1 MKNYKMIPKITL
13 WSLLALGIVFIA
25 LFFLGGSNG
34 SLEVAGDFLDI
45 PRFTDAFLIWNYIL
59 FGVVVLITLG
69 VVCVDFA
76 NNWKTNRRKAYMT
89 LGVVGGFILLALI
102 CWFLGSPEKINII
115 GYEGTD
121 NEGAWAQ
128 LADAVI
134 YACYFL
140 FIATIGTM
148 IWGYVHKTV
157 EVNHIYHGKE
167 SPTDQRQ
174 LYGRHLVPVADFLL
188 GDHLY
193 GCEPRTGS
201 PSACAYSA

>member
-13 WSLLALGIVFIA
+13 WSLLGLGIVFIA
-25 LFFLGGSNG
+25 MFFLGGSNG

-45 PRFTDAFLIWNYIL
+45 PRFTDAFLVWNYIL
-59 FGVVVLITLG
+59 FGLVVLVTLC
-69 VVCVDFA
+69 VVIVEFC

-89 LGVVGGFILLALI
+89 LGAVCGFICLALI

-140 FIATIGTM
+140 ITATICTM
-148 IWGYVHKTV
+148 IWGYVYTKRLS
-157 EVNHIYHGKE
+157 K
-167 SPTDQRQ
+167 
-174 LYGRHLVPVADFLL
+174 
-188 GDHLY
+188 
-193 GCEPRTGS
+193 
-201 PSACAYSA
+201 

>member
-1 MKNYKMIPKITL
+1 MKNYKLIPKITL

-45 PRFTDAFLIWNYIL
+45 PRFSDAFLIWNYIL
-59 FGVVVLITLG
+59 FGLVVLITLA
-69 VVCVDFA
+69 VVVVEFI

-89 LGVVGGFILLALI
+89 LGVVCGFVVLALV
-102 CWFLGSPEKINII
+102 CWFAGSPEKIDII

-134 YACYFL
+134 FACYFL
-140 FIATIGTM
+140 IVATLCTIV
-148 IWGYVHKTV
+148 WGYIHTK
-157 EVNHIYHGKE
+157 KL
-167 SPTDQRQ
+167 SK
-174 LYGRHLVPVADFLL
+174 
-188 GDHLY
+188 
-193 GCEPRTGS
+193 
-201 PSACAYSA
+201 

>member
-1 MKNYKMIPKITL
+1 MKDYKLLPKITL
-13 WSLLALGIVFIA
+13 WTLLALGIVFTA
-25 LFFLGGSNG
+25 LFYLPLSEG
-34 SLEVAGDFLDI
+34 SLEVAGDFLNI
-45 PRFTDAFLIWNYIL
+45 PLFTNAFLIWVYIL
-59 FGVVVLITLG
+59 LAVVIFVTLA
-69 VVCVDFA
+69 VVTVEFA

-89 LGVVGGFILLALI
+89 LGVVGGFVLLALI

-148 IWGYVHKTV
+148 IWGYVHTK
-157 EVNHIYHGKE
+157 KL
-167 SPTDQRQ
+167 SK
-174 LYGRHLVPVADFLL
+174 
-188 GDHLY
+188 
-193 GCEPRTGS
+193 
-201 PSACAYSA
+201 